1 MYCKTIL
8 FLVND
13 TALPSDNPLRF
24 RKNLLKQIY
33 NKIIIIYDR
42 IDDGKLQYD
51 IDREA
56 AKTSA
61 LSSGKIGKYEYLT
74 GEENLHSSQ
83 KQMIEQTK
91 FAYFPLEK
99 AFGKQIKTIEDQGE
113 KQIKAIQNQGEI
125 KTIEKYYYNDKKIPL
140 ISKQK
145 DIFNKLVD
153 KRLEEITNLDKNVN
167 PNDLIYKSKGPTA
180 DAAFNKFDNI
190 ISFIDKITEGKISL
204 ANVKKDQIKIK
215 SDLSE
220 VKEEEKNKLK
230 KQKKAFV

>member
-33 NKIIIIYDR
+33 NKIIVIYDR

-61 LSSGKIGKYEYLT
+61 LSSGKIGKYKYLT

-99 AFGKQIKTIEDQGE
+99 AFGKQIKTTEDQGE

-167 PNDLIYKSKGPTA
+167 PNDLIYKSEGPTA

-190 ISFIDKITEGKISL
+190 ISFIDKIREGKISL

-230 KQKKAFV
+230 KQKKNFA